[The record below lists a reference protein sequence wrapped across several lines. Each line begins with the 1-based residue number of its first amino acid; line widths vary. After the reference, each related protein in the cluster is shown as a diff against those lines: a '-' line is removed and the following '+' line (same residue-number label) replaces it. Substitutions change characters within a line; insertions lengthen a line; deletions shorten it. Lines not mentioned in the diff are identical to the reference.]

1 MDYGHLFYVQVIADY
16 IKKTYSNNQFYWMSD
31 LKEHD
36 NVPMVGIP
44 NPKKDRTYS
53 TTLLNTSDTHILTM
67 DMSNLT
73 THSSLYSEQGE
84 LQKG

>member
-44 NPKKDRTYS
+44 NPKKPPPELIKRPDLIAEERNDSTIFIMGEAKTYY
-53 TTLLNTSDTHILTM
+53 DF
-67 DMSNLT
+67 
-73 THSSLYSEQGE
+73 
-84 LQKG
+84 